1 MTTEDIVPALY
12 KEILDEFNNLVGN
25 DSEIKNFA
33 KKLDKGTATQD
44 EASKYARRLGD
55 HASKALIDNLI
66 EDKMPDGKV
75 YWNIAD
81 RTVKPLLQVVN
92 KLVNE
97 AMTEIISRQYK
108 SQRIGIKPVD
118 APFPENRVNKI
129 LNKLV
134 SGPPT
139 DGEGEATDELE
150 KKILGEPVSNTSQ
163 SMCDDCVSVNASMA
177 YNAGLKAQIIR
188 TTDGKCCEWCNSLAG
203 VYDYADLDKNAE
215 VFHRHNHCGCTV
227 TYKCGKTYQNAH
239 SKQILSENEA
249 AKVEEGKAIGQISDE
264 KERKKVGSS
273 LNNESMKYQLD
284 IQFFAKIPRDL
295 SNLNDDELIKSI
307 ISTKKA
313 IEKHKK

>member
-1 MTTEDIVPALY
+1 
-12 KEILDEFNNLVGN
+12 
-25 DSEIKNFA
+25 
-33 KKLDKGTATQD
+33 
-44 EASKYARRLGD
+44 
-55 HASKALIDNLI
+55 
-66 EDKMPDGKV
+66 MPK
-75 YWNIAD
+75 
-81 RTVKPLLQVVN
+81 
-92 KLVNE
+92 
-97 AMTEIISRQYK
+97 
-108 SQRIGIKPVD
+108 
-118 APFPENRVNKI
+118 RVN
-129 LNKLV
+129 
-134 SGPPT
+134 
-139 DGEGEATDELE
+139 
-150 KKILGEPVSNTSQ
+150 
-163 SMCDDCVSVNASMA
+163 
-177 YNAGLKAQIIR
+177 
-188 TTDGKCCEWCNSLAG
+188 
-203 VYDYADLDKNAE
+203 LDKNAE